1 MLFSLSVFHSL
12 RTSLPKDEIKG
23 VLSAIPLEVV
33 NLVKRAW
40 ALDQR
45 NLVSFLSVLLDVWLW
60 VSYGKLIG
68 PLFPSL
74 WSRDHN
80 TCDPKIIVGSKRG
93 NLRQIILKLFEASE
107 PCPWNSICLRCSSG
121 ALLPLYWQI
130 PPYLSEPCLCII
142 SLHAPPLM
150 TYCSSPI
157 SVLSAYN
164 RKGVLGYILSIHK
177 LHTESLSLIRTWV
190 LISSQSWYLFLCIVT
205 ILQLNIQLSD
215 YKTILW
221 LP

>member
-1 MLFSLSVFHSL
+1 MFELNINVSPISGAACQLWSHIL
-12 RTSLPKDEIKG
+12 TISLPLAWYGVVFSIGFSFIKN
-23 VLSAIPLEVV
+23 LSPQRWNKRGIISHSIGGGE
-33 NLVKRAW
+33 LVKRAW

-80 TCDPKIIVGSKRG
+80 TCDPEIILGYKRG
-93 NLRQIILKLFEASE
+93 NLREITLKLSEASE
-107 PCPWNSICLRCSSG
+107 PCTWNSICLRCSSG

-142 SLHAPPLM
+142 SLHVPPLM

-164 RKGVLGYILSIHK
+164 RKGVLGYILSVHK
-177 LHTESLSLIRTWV
+177 LHTE
-190 LISSQSWYLFLCIVT
+190 
-205 ILQLNIQLSD
+205 
-215 YKTILW
+215 
-221 LP
+221 